1 LGDGIFPSSNFLGVL
16 VDWLIDTTATDGGSA
31 QALALL
37 EEHLQRHAVDP
48 GSVTQ
53 ALAALPDDL
62 TRAAQTAAG
71 RPLHL
76 QLDWTTQRPVLDV
89 AVLEQADDD
98 VPTGQ
103 PVPAKHRARVRSWP
117 RHHVARAEITLARR
131 SQATFAAGPPPL
143 VEDVL
148 DPEAH
153 GPATVALALV
163 TALEAHPTA
172 SPPQAA
178 AIAGSLIATAG
189 TGADEVTDAQG
200 AAEAFVRLHN
210 ALGSEA
216 YVVETD
222 EDRVELAVT
231 KCPFG
236 AVDGPASSLCH
247 VSSGLAGQ
255 LAAKVRGTATVVL
268 DEAIVA
274 GDPECHLQ
282 VLLREPEEG
291 DEGQG
296 YFWPPRAAPNVDTVP
311 HLDLSVALPRESV
324 SVPVVRRLAAQALRA
339 FGVLDEDVDDV
350 QLAITE
356 ACANVIDHA
365 GATDTYD
372 VKIEL
377 SADRCAIT
385 VVDQGGGFDVD
396 QVPARP
402 DDDAEMGRGVA
413 LMRALVD
420 NVAFRNEPQAGAV
433 VHMVKT
439 LRYVEDHPL
448 RRG

>member
-1 LGDGIFPSSNFLGVL
+1 M
-16 VDWLIDTTATDGGSA
+16 DWLIDTSDADNGSA
-31 QALALL
+31 RALELL
-37 EEHLQRHAVDP
+37 DEHLRRHAADSGRVD
-48 GSVTQ
+48 
-53 ALAALPDDL
+53 AAMQSLPNDIG
-62 TRAAQTAAG
+62 AAVRSAAG
-71 RPLHL
+71 SPVHMR
-76 QLDWTTQRPVLDV
+76 LDWLSEHPVLELARV
-89 AVLEQADDD
+89 EGTGE
-98 VPTGQ
+98 VPTGS
-103 PVPAKHRARVRSWP
+103 PVPARHRAEVRGWP
-117 RHHVARAEITLARR
+117 REPLSTLTLDIARH
-131 SQATFAAGPPPL
+131 SQLTFASGPPPVVDITL
-143 VEDVL
+143 R
-148 DPEAH
+148 PEEQ

-163 TALEAHPTA
+163 SALEAHPSA
-172 SPPQAA
+172 SAPQAA
-178 AIAGSLIATAG
+178 TIAGSLIATAG
-189 TGADEVTDAQG
+189 SGDEVTDAPSVAQ
-200 AAEAFVRLHN
+200 AFVRLHR

-216 YVVETD
+216 YVVAA
-222 EDRVELAVT
+222 EDGVVELAVT

-236 AVDGPASSLCH
+236 RGDRPASALCH

-255 LAAKVRGTATVVL
+255 LGAKVRGSATVVL

-282 VLLREPEEG
+282 VLLRDGEQHDQEQHQ
-291 DEGQG
+291 DGQP
-296 YFWPPRAAPNVDTVP
+296 YYWPLRAAASVDSVP

-339 FGVLDEDVDDV
+339 FGVLDVDVDDV

-372 VKIEL
+372 VKVEL
-377 SADRCAIT
+377 SANRCAIT

-396 QVPARP
+396 EVPEKA

-448 RRG
+448 RRR